1 MNLKEVGVL
10 GMNILKIIM
19 EPAILIITAFFFLFI
34 MTVLKNY
41 ARVEKNLKP
50 VLANLSSLN
59 KKEISYRFNEIDSF
73 MIKNT
78 FMSTFWE
85 DFKKALIFP
94 EKLYIASKNP
104 TANPDFK
111 PEVYLTVDASYF
123 FNEETLVFSQINH
136 KFIQTMPTLLTG
148 LGPFFTFLK
157 MAIAFTAVNL
167 SMEVNVGDSL
177 NGLIANIQIAA
188 LCSVFAVGFSLL
200 FMFIEKI
207 LYNKK
212 CKQYYLNIQKEFIR
226 LFDVVT
232 SEKFLIDLVKESKV
246 QSVTIEKLLKALP
259 ENFAKAMEK
268 SIGTTTLPYLENILY
283 SLNKL
288 NESLSKNKGNDVV
301 DKLF

>member
-1 MNLKEVGVL
+1 MTL
-10 GMNILKIIM
+10 LKIIT
-19 EPAILIITAFFFLFI
+19 EPAILIITICFLFCI
-34 MTVLKNY
+34 MTVLRNY
-41 ARVEKNLKP
+41 SVVEKNLNSVYVFLK
-50 VLANLSSLN
+50 SLN
-59 KKEISYRFNEIDSF
+59 KKELSYRFNELDNF
-73 MIKNT
+73 MKNNT
-78 FMSTFWE
+78 FTSTSWE

-104 TANPDFK
+104 TSNNEFK
-111 PEVYLTVDASYF
+111 PEIYLTIDASYF
-123 FNEETLVFSQINH
+123 FNEDTLVYSKINH

-157 MAIAFTAVNL
+157 MAIAFTEVNF
-167 SMEVNVGDSL
+167 SMEANVGESL

-200 FMFIEKI
+200 FMLVEKI
-207 LYNKK
+207 MYNRMCKK
-212 CKQYYLNIQKEFIR
+212 YYLAIQKELIR

-246 QSVTIEKLLKALP
+246 QSITNEKLLKALP
-259 ENFAKAMEK
+259 DNFAKAIEK
-268 SIGTTTLPYLENILY
+268 SIADTTVPYMENILY

-288 NESLSKNKGNDVV
+288 NESFNKGNNGGDVV

>member
-1 MNLKEVGVL
+1 
-10 GMNILKIIM
+10 
-19 EPAILIITAFFFLFI
+19 

-41 ARVEKNLKP
+41 AYVEKNLNSVYNFLK
-50 VLANLSSLN
+50 SLN
-59 KKEISYRFNEIDSF
+59 KKELSYRFNELDNF
-73 MIKNT
+73 MKNNPFT
-78 FMSTFWE
+78 STSWE

-94 EKLYIASKNP
+94 EKLYIATKNP
-104 TANPDFK
+104 TNTGDFK
-111 PEVYLTVDASYF
+111 PEIYLTIDASYF
-123 FNEETLVFSQINH
+123 FNEDTLVFSKINH

-157 MAIAFTAVNL
+157 MAVAFT
-167 SMEVNVGDSL
+167 EVNFSMDANVGESL
-177 NGLIANIQIAA
+177 NGLIAHIQIAA

-207 LYNKK
+207 MYNRMCKK
-212 CKQYYLNIQKEFIR
+212 YYLAIQKEFIR

-232 SEKFLIDLVKESKV
+232 SEKFLIDLVKESKI
-246 QSVTIEKLLKALP
+246 QNVTNEKLLKALP

-268 SIGTTTLPYLENILY
+268 SISETTLPYLENILY

-288 NESLSKNKGNDVV
+288 NESFNKGSGGDVV

>member
-1 MNLKEVGVL
+1 MTL
-10 GMNILKIIM
+10 LKILT
-19 EPAILIITAFFFLFI
+19 EPAILIITAVFLFFI

-41 ARVEKNLKP
+41 AKVEKNLKS
-50 VLANLSSLN
+50 VYAFLSSLN
-59 KKEISYRFNEIDSF
+59 KKELSYRFQELD
-73 MIKNT
+73 KY
-78 FMSTFWE
+78 MSSNNFTATAWE

-94 EKLYIASKNP
+94 EKLYVASQNAK
-104 TANPDFK
+104 TAGEFNADI
-111 PEVYLTVDASYF
+111 YLTIDASYF
-123 FNEETLVFSQINH
+123 FNEETLVYSKINH

-157 MAIAFTAVNL
+157 MAIAFTEVNF
-167 SMEVNVGDSL
+167 SMEENVGSSL

-207 LYNKK
+207 MYNQMCKK
-212 CKQYYLNIQKEFIR
+212 YYLAIQKELIR

-232 SEKFLIDLVKESKV
+232 SEKFLIDLVKESKI
-246 QSVTIEKLLKALP
+246 QNTTNEKLLKALP
-259 ENFAKAMEK
+259 EDFAKAIAK
-268 SIGTTTLPYLENILY
+268 SLNETTIPYLENILY

-288 NESLSKNKGNDVV
+288 NESASNSNGGDIV